1 MRVWTPS
8 SRVRPSVRAYRS
20 RPLSSIASLRA
31 MTSSTS
37 SGWRSE
43 KNAPIEY
50 SSVSMRDSRNESR
63 PAGASSSSKGAA
75 AYKSARARRPA
86 ARRPGEAASVTG
98 YGTPGS
104 EEVALDVA
112 PDAADGALDV
122 ALDAADVALDV
133 ALDAADLAL
142 DVAPDASDVAPEVS
156 GADGVCTAIEGGSGA
171 CGGAGALGA
180 GSASASSLGA
190 SAFGVLDASGAFM
203 DGTSAEGT
211 LGARASP
218 PAPATALR

>member
-63 PAGASSSSKGAA
+63 PAGGSSSSKGAA

-104 EEVALDVA
+104 EE
-112 PDAADGALDV
+112 GALDV
-122 ALDAADVALDV
+122 ALDAA
-133 ALDAADLAL
+133 
-142 DVAPDASDVAPEVS
+142 DVAPEVS

>member
-63 PAGASSSSKGAA
+63 PAGGSSSSKGAA

-112 PDAADGALDV
+112 LDAADVALDV

-133 ALDAADLAL
+133 ALDAADLALDVAPDAADGAL

-203 DGTSAEGT
+203 DGTSAEG
-211 LGARASP
+211 
-218 PAPATALR
+218 